1 MSGETYSNENFFH
14 IQKKKKKGI
23 SSEQVTTQENNIS
36 GQNLPMGTTTKKLR
50 IRIRYS
56 SSFSRTQWLEN
67 YCVLSE
73 YHKCILPPL
82 T

>member
-50 IRIRYS
+50 RRIRYS
-56 SSFSRTQWLEN
+56 SSFSGAQ
-67 YCVLSE
+67 
-73 YHKCILPPL
+73 
-82 T
+82 